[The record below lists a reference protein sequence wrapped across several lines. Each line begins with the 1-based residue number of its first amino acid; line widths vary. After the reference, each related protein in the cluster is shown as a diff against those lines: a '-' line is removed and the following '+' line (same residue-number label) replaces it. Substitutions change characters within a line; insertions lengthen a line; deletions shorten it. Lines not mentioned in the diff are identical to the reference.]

1 MKWLDR
7 LLGRQDPSAS
17 RPRGA
22 AGKRTGPAGSATRSG
37 TALPAAK
44 WQAVTIVPCLNA
56 CPAAHMARRTRILS
70 SQAPRLPLPDCATPE
85 TCSCRFRKFDDRRAG
100 ERRLPYQNVGGLTY
114 HGAEKR
120 RGAGPRKGDRRK

>member
-7 LLGRQDPSAS
+7 LLGRQESRAS
-17 RPRGA
+17 RPRDA
-22 AGKRTGPAGSATRSG
+22 AGKRARPTGAAVRPGAAP
-37 TALPAAK
+37 PAAK

-56 CPAAHMARRTRILS
+56 CPAANMARRTRILA

-114 HGAEKR
+114 GGPER
-120 RGAGPRKGDRRK
+120 RRRSGPRRK